1 MFRGFWGLKIVPGK
15 TYTQTVDAAFRVSNA
30 SLGIEIAEES
40 RTSVMLTVDQKSF
53 ILCSLTPGKVEQQL
67 LDISLTEGEEITFET
82 HGKNEVHLTG
92 NFIADDEDDEEGM
105 YGSSDEEDEEQDGE
119 DIDFSNISPEELQD
133 LINRGMI
140 DPSDL
145 AIGSD
150 ESDED
155 YDSDD
160 AETDGRIRE
169 VTDEE
174 EDELVEEAM
183 SEEEEEKPIVEVKI
197 KKQAEKK
204 RKPAAEDDAKP
215 AVAASAADAKP
226 PKKAKQAEKAAAA
239 KQEKADKPKQEKADK
254 PKQEKAKT
262 LPGGVIV
269 ETKTEGAGAPAK
281 KGQRVGMYYIGKL
294 TNGKVFDQNTKGKP
308 FWFRLGAGEVI
319 KGWDTGIIGMKK
331 GEERRLTIPGPMAY
345 GSRGAP
351 PDIPPHATLVFD
363 IRLVEFK

>member
-1 MFRGFWGLKIVPGK
+1 MFRGFWGLKIAPGK

-30 SLGIEIAEES
+30 SLGVQVTDES
-40 RTSVMLTVDQKSF
+40 RTSVLLTVDQKSF
-53 ILCSLTPGKVEQQL
+53 VLCSLTPGKVEQQL

-82 HGKNEVHLTG
+82 HGKNEIHLTG
-92 NFIADDEDDEEGM
+92 NFVADDEDDEDGM
-105 YGSSDEEDEEQDGE
+105 YDTDEEDEEGE
-119 DIDFSNISPEELQD
+119 DIDLSNISPEQLQD
-133 LINRGMI
+133 LVNRGLI

-150 ESDED
+150 ESDDEE

-160 AETDGRIRE
+160 AEADDRIRE
-169 VTDEE
+169 ITEEE
-174 EDELVEEAM
+174 EDELVAEAM
-183 SEEEEEKPIVEVKI
+183 SEDEEEGEKPIVEVKI

-204 RKPAAEDDAKP
+204 RKPAADEDAKP
-215 AVAASAADAKP
+215 AAAAAADAKP
-226 PKKAKQAEKAAAA
+226 SKKAKQAEKAAAV
-239 KQEKADKPKQEKADK
+239 KQEKAG
-254 PKQEKAKT
+254 KAKS
-262 LPGGVIV
+262 LPGGVVV
-269 ETKTEGAGAPAK
+269 ETKTEGSGAPAK